1 MPLGRPLTLDTSVYY
16 RDNSDAMRV
25 ALDMTMGRNA
35 ALYGSVNTYVPPGHR
50 RRWESSDEND
60 E

>member
-1 MPLGRPLTLDTSVYY
+1 
-16 RDNSDAMRV
+16 MRV